1 MPTSIL
7 LGKIREMWWFS
18 AGGKSQKEEYRRKKR
33 LRGIINAA
41 RHPAGTSKLLT
52 LRAHAAAT

>member
-7 LGKIREMWWFS
+7 WRKIKETLMFGT
-18 AGGKSQKEEYRRKKR
+18 GGKSQKEEYRRKRR

-41 RHPAGTSKLLT
+41 AQPSKVV
-52 LRAHAAAT
+52 